1 MAWNYRI
8 VKKKLTE
15 DEDTFDICEVHY
27 DDKGNPTS
35 YAPGKNV
42 LSQDSYEDLLWAHQE
57 IEKAYKAP
65 VLEYIEGKL
74 VELSTCPKCGK
85 EIVYDTMDVM
95 GDGNEEDFGKT
106 VLACSDSQKCGYV
119 SIRPDYTKKK

>member
-27 DDKGNPTS
+27 DEEGNPIS

-42 LSQDSYEDLLWAHQE
+42 LSQDSYEDLLWAYQE
-57 IEKAYKAP
+57 IAKAYKAP

-74 VELSTCPKCGK
+74 VEIANCPKCGK
-85 EIVYDTMDVM
+85 EIVYDTMDLM
-95 GDGNEEDFGKT
+95 GDGKEEDFGKT

-119 SIRPDYTKKK
+119 SIRQYYTKKK